1 MEFKNQLFEKLAKK
15 RKIAIKVSFEDEGLD
30 FVDVLNAKKLTL
42 TYGIELLIKLA
53 GAEAKRDF
61 KDANKIGVDKIVAPM
76 IESPFALS
84 KYIKTALNFIDPKKI
99 GLGFNMESKQCFEN
113 IESILETKESNH
125 LSSITVGRGDLAES
139 YGLDRYKGT
148 VNSKEIYE
156 ITYKTF
162 SLGRSK
168 GLKTYLGGSMNYQSV
183 DFIRELKNDNLID
196 YFETRNVVFDI
207 NVLDD
212 FPFNKM
218 IDLAFEFEKNKMEA
232 RRSYYELL
240 FNEDFERLKRLGNL

>member
-1 MEFKNQLFEKLAKK
+1 MEFKNELFRRLAKEN
-15 RKIAIKVSFEDEGLD
+15 KIAIKVSFEDEGLD

-42 TYGIELLIKLA
+42 TLGIELLIKLA

-61 KDANKIGVDKIVAPM
+61 KDVNKIGVDKIVAPM

-99 GLGFNMESKQCFEN
+99 KLGFNMESKQCFEN
-113 IESILETKESNH
+113 IESILETKESSH

-139 YGLDRYKGT
+139 YGLDRYKGS
-148 VNSKEIYE
+148 VNSQEIYE
-156 ITYKTF
+156 ITHKTF

-168 GLKTYLGGSMNYQSV
+168 GLKTFLGGSMNYQSI
-183 DFIRELKNDNLID
+183 DFINKLKNDNLID

-207 NVLDD
+207 SVLDD
-212 FPFNKM
+212 FSFNEI
-218 IDLAFEFEKNKMEA
+218 IDLAFAFEKNKMES
-232 RRSYYELL
+232 RRNYYELL
-240 FNEDFERLKRLGNL
+240 FNEDFERLKRLGDK

>member
-1 MEFKNQLFEKLAKK
+1 MDFENELFKKLAKEN
-15 RKIAIKVSFEDEGLD
+15 RIAIKVSFEDEGLD

-42 TYGIELLIKLA
+42 THGIGLLIKLA

-61 KDANKIGVDKIVAPM
+61 KDVNKIGVDKIVAPM

-99 GLGFNMESKQCFEN
+99 QLGFNMESKQCFEN
-113 IESILETKESNH
+113 IESILETKESNY

-148 VNSKEIYE
+148 VNSKEIYQ
-156 ITYKTF
+156 ITHKTF

-168 GLKTYLGGSMNYQSV
+168 GLKTYLGGSMNFESI
-183 DFIRELKNDNLID
+183 DFISELKSENLID

-212 FPFNKM
+212 FSFNEM
-218 IDLAFEFEKNKMEA
+218 IDLAFSFEKNKMEA
-232 RRSYYELL
+232 RRAYYEFLY
-240 FNEDFERLKRLGNL
+240 NEDFERLKRLGNL